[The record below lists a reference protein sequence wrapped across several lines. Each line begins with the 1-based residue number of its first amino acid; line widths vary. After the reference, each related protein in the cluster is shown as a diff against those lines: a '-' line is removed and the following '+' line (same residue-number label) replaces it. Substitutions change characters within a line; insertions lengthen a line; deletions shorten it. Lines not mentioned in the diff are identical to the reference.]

1 MTRNLSWLRKMYGG
15 FKYHRGTQSILKV
28 SRKVMSQPVYIA
40 PRLRCGIGNRLF
52 QTVAAIGAA
61 ERLSVETPD
70 RPAQPVF
77 FLPRMSHY
85 DHGNFELI
93 RQVFPTLQLIETA
106 PEWLEVKETEDRQLP
121 PSLTNIPSN
130 TSLIVLS
137 GFFQNTYNFP
147 LLTNPHLPVLPR
159 TAPLRD
165 SWAIHFRFGDYLILP
180 HYHVPLSHYYYY
192 CVTKNIPKQSTITL
206 FSDSPGRLPPISE
219 ELTRIGYKVE
229 IYNNPDELETLT
241 EFSRCSKGSIC
252 SNSTFAWWAAYFAW
266 KNSSSSNSYMAF
278 FPNRWIL
285 GRELHTLF
293 TLPFTEVVDLE
304 KIPASLRLESFSH
317 S

>member
-1 MTRNLSWLRKMYGG
+1 MYGG
-15 FKYHRGTQSILKV
+15 FTYLRGTQSILKA
-28 SRKVMSQPVYIA
+28 SRKVMSQPIYIA

-61 ERLSVETPD
+61 ERISGT
-70 RPAQPVF
+70 PVF

-93 RQVFPTLQLIETA
+93 RKLFPTLQLVETA
-106 PEWLEVKETEDRQLP
+106 PEWLEVEETERSGLS
-121 PSLTNIPSN
+121 PSLENIPSN

-137 GFFQNTYNFP
+137 GFFQNVNNFP
-147 LLTNPHLPVLPR
+147 SLANPHLPALPR
-159 TAPLRD
+159 TGPLRD

-206 FSDSPGRLPPISE
+206 FSDSPGRLLPISE
-219 ELTRIGYKVE
+219 ELRRIGYTVE
-229 IYNNPDELETLT
+229 IYNNPDELETLL

-266 KNSSSSNSYMAF
+266 KNSNDSYTAF

-285 GRELHTLF
+285 GRELHSLF
-293 TLPFTEVVDLE
+293 TLPFTEVVELE
-304 KIPASLRLESFSH
+304 KIPASPRLESFSH